1 MVFTGSK
8 RLFQLSRP
16 HLRCENEERT
26 KRSAGQNVHVH
37 ILLLHSFC
45 SSNYSSLAR
54 GRGFGVNMR
63 LQTFFLMFEVAFLLE
78 ITMMNFTKKVLKG
91 KKKQVKPNS
100 KSASLIQES
109 KRQEPLHV
117 CAFPVA
123 EWERASFFWLLCSH
137 STVSHKLHILFIYCS
152 YTNHIFD

>member
-26 KRSAGQNVHVH
+26 KQSAGQNVHVH

-45 SSNYSSLAR
+45 SSTYSSLTR

-91 KKKQVKPNS
+91 KKNQVKPNS

-117 CAFPVA
+117 CALPCGRMRESLFLLTSVQPFHCFTQ
-123 EWERASFFWLLCSH
+123 ASY
-137 STVSHKLHILFIYCS
+137 TIHILFVY
-152 YTNHIFD
+152 